1 MEYSKQKPD
10 CWGDPDCYE
19 PNDDECNQCKMQHS
33 CGIRVSSKSSYASR
47 RQSTTSRGS
56 LDHRGSSTKNRLPTR
71 VTQTPK
77 PEIVRAEPEDDVSF
91 GKLLLHNTGLEVLQ
105 TTIDELSNSVR
116 AIPRYDYG
124 KFFERKKK

>member
-19 PNDDECNQCKMQHS
+19 PDDDECKQCRVQQS
-33 CGIRVSSKSSYASR
+33 CGMKSSSKRTPTARHTPTTRHSSFQSR
-47 RQSTTSRGS
+47 TNRSQSTTSISR
-56 LDHRGSSTKNRLPTR
+56 T
-71 VTQTPK
+71 VQPK
-77 PEIVRAEPEDDVSF
+77 PEIVRAEPEEDVSF